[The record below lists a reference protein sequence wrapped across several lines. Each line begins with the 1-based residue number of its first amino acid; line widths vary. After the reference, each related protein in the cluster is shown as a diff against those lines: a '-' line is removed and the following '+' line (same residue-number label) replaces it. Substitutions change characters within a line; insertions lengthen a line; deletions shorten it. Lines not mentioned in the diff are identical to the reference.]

1 MFTLRER
8 FIFAITKLSRI
19 RVSNSGLPLANT
31 EKSSKDI
38 GCPVSLLCDKM
49 LDKEVERE
57 VSLPVWA
64 EMPMYSQILVC
75 KFRVVSL
82 KYNAEQRW
90 HEWHRVG
97 TNQRCCY
104 GLTIWL
110 TFCQYIFITPWEN
123 MARKFHC
130 LIETAF
136 L

>member
-57 VSLPVWA
+57 VSLPV
-64 EMPMYSQILVC
+64 
-75 KFRVVSL
+75 
-82 KYNAEQRW
+82 
-90 HEWHRVG
+90 
-97 TNQRCCY
+97 
-104 GLTIWL
+104 
-110 TFCQYIFITPWEN
+110 
-123 MARKFHC
+123 
-130 LIETAF
+130 
-136 L
+136 